1 HGPAVVGVQDE
12 LAGLDVLGRARRS
25 DQGGRELHRLL
36 LVDVPAD
43 DLAAPDVEDEVEVV
57 EGPADTRTE
66 VGDVPAPQLAR
77 AARDVGAGSGPDP
90 RRPRMIAMSPQLLR
104 VKEAVKR

>member
-1 HGPAVVGVQDE
+1 RLADRVVVTDAWPAEGGRHPEPLQGREHCRALHGPAVVGVQDE

-66 VGDVPAPQLAR
+66 VGDVP
-77 AARDVGAGSGPDP
+77 
-90 RRPRMIAMSPQLLR
+90 
-104 VKEAVKR
+104 